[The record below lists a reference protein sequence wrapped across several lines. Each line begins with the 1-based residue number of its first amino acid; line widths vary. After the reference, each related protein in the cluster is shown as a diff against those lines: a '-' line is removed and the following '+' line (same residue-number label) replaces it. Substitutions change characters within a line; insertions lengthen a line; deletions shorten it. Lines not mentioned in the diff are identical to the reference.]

1 MHRPSP
7 WGRVVGASLGLLLA
21 LSAAPRAVLGQ
32 PAEPERGAPAAPVD
46 VPPAVDA
53 PEPPE
58 EGADEVAPAVDVPAE
73 AMPSGDVPIGALP
86 TQDTPAES
94 EPSEAAAERA
104 DAGAEATTRV
114 GRQVRT
120 LQYSLQDIEIV
131 GNRRTKARVI
141 RALIHLRHG
150 DVIDPESGELEAIEW
165 RMRATGWFDE
175 VHLRLRRGDERGWVV
190 LVIEVRERNT
200 MVIRDLVFGISEGLS
215 GSRDPNADI
224 LPYVGF
230 SIAETNLSGT
240 GIALQLDGLMSQ
252 TQQGGQLGF
261 VHPAVGGS
269 PYALRAGVF
278 LNNAREFFGNDPLI
292 SQRCP
297 AEVPDCV
304 EEVEAKNAVVFYRR
318 GGVRVGF
325 GRAIGSSTFYSIDW
339 QGEVV
344 RVLSRPEAA
353 STLRGTEVRPIDFAI
368 EDGTSFVSVLRL
380 GLLYDRRDDPGLP
393 SQGTFLRL
401 SGDLGSRLLGSSYD
415 FVRFEGL
422 ARWWHAIRPRH
433 ILRLSGYAGVVFGDA
448 PFFYKFHVSDL
459 TDLIPSRVLDMQID
473 RRPAKD
479 LLGTTVRYMQNEEIA
494 WRLDVQYDFAVYR
507 TLRRPSLR
515 GLNLYFNVGLYG
527 LADPLDFRVA
537 VPGFDG
543 FSRVPVDLT
552 FDLGVV
558 AETTIGVFQFGF
570 SNLLGFI
577 DL

>member
-1 MHRPSP
+1 
-7 WGRVVGASLGLLLA
+7 VASF
-21 LSAAPRAVLGQ
+21 AAPRAVTAQ
-32 PAEPERGAPAAPVD
+32 AEDAPIVSAPPAAESPD
-46 VPPAVDA
+46 ERLS
-53 PEPPE
+53 PE
-58 EGADEVAPAVDVPAE
+58 
-73 AMPSGDVPIGALP
+73 ALP
-86 TQDTPAES
+86 G
-94 EPSEAAAERA
+94 EPSEDVPDDEALEAAAI
-104 DAGAEATTRV
+104 DDAEAEADDPGDR
-114 GRQVRT
+114 GRPART
-120 LQYSLQDIEIV
+120 LQYWLQDVEIV
-131 GNRRTKARVI
+131 GNERTRARVI
-141 RALIHLRHG
+141 RALIHLEHG

-165 RMRATGWFDE
+165 RMRATGWFDD
-175 VHLRLRRGDERGWVV
+175 VHLRLRRGEERGWVV
-190 LVIEVRERNT
+190 LVVEVRERNT

-215 GSRDPNADI
+215 GTRDPNADI
-224 LPYVGF
+224 IPYVGF
-230 SIAETNLSGT
+230 SIAETNLTGT

-292 SQRCP
+292 SQTCP
-297 AEVPDCV
+297 ADVPDCV

-318 GGVRVGF
+318 GGLRVGF

-339 QGEVV
+339 QGEIV

-353 STLRGTEVRPIDFAI
+353 STPRGTEMSPIDFAI
-368 EDGTSFVSVLRL
+368 LDGTSFVSVLKL

-393 SQGTFLRL
+393 SQGVFLRL
-401 SGDLGSRLLGSSYD
+401 AGDLGTRLLGSSYD

-422 ARWWHAIRPRH
+422 VRWWHAIRPRH
-433 ILRLSGYAGVVFGDA
+433 IFRLSGYAGVVFGDA

-479 LLGTTVRYMQNEEIA
+479 LLGTTIRYMQAEEIA
-494 WRLDVQYDFAVYR
+494 WRVDVQYDFAVYR

-515 GLNLYFNVGLYG
+515 GLNLYLNVGLYG

-537 VPGFDG
+537 VPGYDG
-543 FSRVPVDLT
+543 FSRLPVDLT